1 MADGGT
7 ISRKEGA
14 IHPIR
19 GGVHLGIE
27 HESARKH
34 VTGAAAYTDDIPE
47 LPGTLHVAVRLS
59 ERAHARILGMD
70 LSRAKQAPGVHAV
83 LTYADVPGDGDIG
96 TIQRGDPILADDV
109 VTYAGQAVVA
119 VAAETL
125 LQARAAARLVE
136 IYYDDLPAVLT
147 AEAALDKGS
156 FVSPPLTFR
165 RGDAAA
171 EVARAPHRLT
181 GTLEVG
187 GQDHFYLEGHIA
199 YAIPKEDGDLL
210 VHSSTQHPSEV
221 QHAVAQ
227 VLGRP
232 MHGIAV
238 ECRRMGGGF
247 GGKESQPAQI
257 AAIAGLLAN
266 ATKRPVKFRLDRDD
280 DMLMTGKRHD
290 FFVRYD
296 VGFDGEGRI
305 QGLEMDLAGRCGVSL
320 DLSNGVVDRAMF
332 HADNAYYL
340 PAARV
345 TGHRCKTNTVSNT
358 AFRGFGGPQG
368 VIAIEHVVD
377 EIARSL
383 GKDPL
388 DVRRANLYGGPG
400 RDTTHYGMPVEE
412 PEILAELM
420 DRIERDG
427 DYRRRRAEIDA
438 FNARSPVL
446 KKGLAVTPVK
456 FGISFTVK
464 HLNQAAALVHVYTD
478 GSIQVNHGGTEMGQ
492 GIHTKMAQIAAQEF
506 QIDVERVRVTASA
519 TDKVPNAPPT
529 AASAGT
535 DLNGMA
541 VRIAVGTIRDR
552 LVAFLA
558 QHCHTT
564 PDKVE
569 FRDNAV
575 FAGNHA
581 MTFAEVAKLAYL
593 NRVSLSS
600 TGHYAT
606 PKIWW
611 DREKCEGRPFFYFS
625 CGVAVT
631 EALIDTLTGEY
642 SFPRADVLHDCS
654 GSINPAIDLGQ
665 VEGAFVQ
672 GLGWVTSEELWWDGE
687 GRLRTHA
694 PSTYKIPTSRS
705 LPEDF
710 RVALYTDRPN
720 REDTV
725 FRSKAIGEPP
735 LMLGISAWLA
745 LKDAVAAVGGHRL
758 PARLDAP
765 ATPERVLLAVE
776 DVKARDIKART
787 GSAGG

>member
-7 ISRKEGA
+7 IQ
-14 IHPIR
+14 PIR
-19 GGVHLGIE
+19 GGVHRGIE

-70 LSRAKQAPGVHAV
+70 LSCAKQAPGVRAV

-96 TIQRGDPILADDV
+96 TVQRGDPVLADELV
-109 VTYAGQAVVA
+109 EYAGQAVVA

-136 IYYDDLPAVLT
+136 VYYEDLPAVLT
-147 AEAALDKGS
+147 AEAALEKGS

-171 EVARAPHRLT
+171 EVAGAPHRLT

-210 VHSSTQHPSEV
+210 VHSSTQHPAEV

-257 AAIAGLLAN
+257 AAIAALLAN

-305 QGLEMDLAGRCGVSL
+305 QGLEMDLAGRCGMSL

-345 TGHRCKTNTVSNT
+345 TGHRCRTNTVSNT

-400 RDTTHYGMPVEE
+400 RDTTHYGMPVDE

-427 DYRRRRAEIDA
+427 DYRRRREEIDA

-464 HLNQAAALVHVYTD
+464 HLNQAAALVHVYLD
-478 GSIQVNHGGTEMGQ
+478 GSVQVNHGGTEMGQ

-506 QIDVERVRVTASA
+506 QIDVDRVRVTASA

-541 VRIAVGTIRDR
+541 VRIAVRTIRDR

-581 MTFAEVAKLAYL
+581 MSFAEVAKLAYL

-642 SFPRADVLHDCS
+642 RFPRADVLHDCS
-654 GSINPAIDLGQ
+654 GSINPSIDLGQ

-672 GLGWVTSEELWWDGE
+672 GLGWVTSEELWWDGQ

-758 PARLDAP
+758 PVHIDAP

-776 DVKARDIKART
+776 DVRARM
-787 GSAGG
+787 

>member
-7 ISRKEGA
+7 LSETPGIR
-14 IHPIR
+14 PIR
-19 GGVHLGIE
+19 GGVHLDIA

-34 VTGAAAYTDDIPE
+34 VTGTAAYTDDIPE
-47 LPGTLHVAVRLS
+47 LPGTLHVAVHLS
-59 ERAHARILGMD
+59 TRAHARILGMD
-70 LSRAKQAPGVHAV
+70 LTRAKQAPGVQAV
-83 LTYADVPGDGDIG
+83 LAFDDVPGDGDIG
-96 TIQRGDPILADDV
+96 PILPGDPVLAPDV
-109 VTYAGQAVVA
+109 VEYAGQPVVA
-119 VAAETL
+119 IAAETL
-125 LQARAAARLVE
+125 LQARAAARMVE
-136 IYYDDLPAVLT
+136 VFYEDLPAILT
-147 AEAALDKGS
+147 AQEAMAAES
-156 FVSPPLTFR
+156 FVSPSLTFT
-165 RGDAAA
+165 RGDAPGS
-171 EVARAPHRLT
+171 VAGAPHRLT

-210 VHSSTQHPSEV
+210 VHSSTQHPAEV
-221 QHAVAQ
+221 QHAIAK

-232 MHGIAV
+232 MNGIAV

-257 AAIAGLLAN
+257 ACIAALLAN
-266 ATKRPVKFRLDRDD
+266 ATRRPVKFRMDRDD
-280 DMLMTGKRHD
+280 DMAMTGKRHD
-290 FFVRYD
+290 FFVSYE
-296 VGFDGEGRI
+296 VGFDGDGRI
-305 QGLEMDLAGRCGVSL
+305 RGLEMDLAGRCGMSP

-332 HADNAYYL
+332 HADNAYFL

-345 TGHRCKTNTVSNT
+345 TGHRCKTHTVSNT

-368 VIAIEHVVD
+368 VIAIEHVID
-377 EIARSL
+377 EIARNL

-412 PEILAELM
+412 PEILVELL
-420 DRIERDG
+420 DQIERDS
-427 DYRRRRAEIDA
+427 DYRRRREEIDD
-438 FNARSPVL
+438 FNARNTIL
-446 KKGLAVTPVK
+446 KKGLGLTPVK

-478 GSIQVNHGGTEMGQ
+478 GSVQVNHGGTEMGQ

-506 QIDVERVRVTASA
+506 QIDVERVKVTASA

-541 VRIAVGTIRDR
+541 VRIAVRTIKGR
-552 LVAFLA
+552 LVDFLA

-581 MTFAEVAKLAYL
+581 MTFPEVAKLAYL

-606 PKIWW
+606 PRIWW

-642 SFPRADVLHDCS
+642 RFPRADVLHDCS

-672 GLGWVTSEELWWDGE
+672 GLGWVTSEELWWDPQ

-710 RVALYTDRPN
+710 RVTLYTARPN

-758 PARLDAP
+758 PVRIDAP

-776 DVKARDIKART
+776 DVKARMA
-787 GSAGG
+787 

>member
-1 MADGGT
+1 MADG
-7 ISRKEGA
+7 SA
-14 IHPIR
+14 PPIR
-19 GGVHLGIE
+19 PIAGGVHTPLA

-34 VTGAAAYTDDIPE
+34 VTGTAAYIDDLPE
-47 LPGTLHVAVRLS
+47 LPGTLHAAVRLS
-59 ERAHARILGMD
+59 DRAHARILGMD
-70 LSRAKQAPGVHAV
+70 LAPARQAPGVQAV
-83 LTYADVPGDGDIG
+83 LTWDDVPGDGDIG
-96 TIQRGDPILADDV
+96 AILPGDPVLAPDLV
-109 VTYAGQAVVA
+109 EYAGQAVVA
-119 VAAETL
+119 VAAGTL
-125 LQARAAARLVE
+125 AQARAAARAVALFYE
-136 IYYDDLPAVLT
+136 DCPAVLT
-147 AEAALDKGS
+147 AREALERES
-156 FVSPPLTFR
+156 FVAPSLTMR

-171 EVARAPHRLT
+171 AVAAAPHRLS

-187 GQDHFYLEGHIA
+187 GQDHFYLEGQIA
-199 YAIPKEDGDLL
+199 YAIPGEDGDLL
-210 VHSSTQHPSEV
+210 VHSSTQHPAEV
-221 QHAVAQ
+221 QHAVAK

-232 MHGIAV
+232 MHTV
-238 ECRRMGGGF
+238 TVQCRRMGGGF

-257 AAIAGLLAN
+257 ACIAALLAN
-266 ATKRPVKFRLDRDD
+266 ATGRPVKFRLDRDD

-305 QGLEMDLAGRCGVSL
+305 QGLDMDLAGRCGMSP

-332 HADNAYYL
+332 HADNAYHL

-345 TGHRCKTNTVSNT
+345 TGHRCKTHTVSNT

-368 VIAIEHVVD
+368 VIAIEEVID
-377 EIARSL
+377 GIARSL
-383 GKDPL
+383 GRDPL

-400 RDTTHYGMPVEE
+400 RDLTHYGMRVEE
-412 PEILAELM
+412 ADILAELF
-420 DRIERDG
+420 DQIERDS
-427 DYRRRRAEIDA
+427 DYRRRRAEADA
-438 FNARSPVL
+438 FNARHTVL
-446 KKGLAVTPVK
+446 KKGLALTPVK

-478 GSIQVNHGGTEMGQ
+478 GSVQVNHGGTEMGQ

-506 QIDVERVRVTASA
+506 QIDVGRVKVTASA

-535 DLNGMA
+535 DLNGQA
-541 VRIAVGTIRDR
+541 VRLAVRTIKGR
-552 LVAFLA
+552 LADFLA
-558 QHCHTT
+558 AHCRTT

-581 MTFAEVAKLAYL
+581 LPFPEVARLAYL
-593 NRVSLSS
+593 NRVPLSA

-611 DREKCEGRPFFYFS
+611 NRETCEGHPFFYFS

-631 EALIDTLTGEY
+631 EALVDTLTGEY
-642 SFPRADVLHDCS
+642 RFPRADLLHDCS
-654 GSINPAIDLGQ
+654 GAINPAIDRGQ

-672 GLGWVTSEELWWDGE
+672 GLGWVTSEELWWDGQ

-710 RVALYTDRPN
+710 RVTLYTARPN

-725 FRSKAIGEPP
+725 FRSKAVGEPP
-735 LMLGISAWLA
+735 LMLAVSAWLA
-745 LKDAVAAVGGHRL
+745 LKDAVAAVGGHRH
-758 PARLDAP
+758 PVRLDAP

-776 DVKARDIKART
+776 DVRARMA
-787 GSAGG
+787 AGG

>member
-7 ISRKEGA
+7 LPNTTGGV
-14 IHPIR
+14 HPIS

-34 VTGAAAYTDDIPE
+34 VTGAATYTDDIPE

-59 ERAHARILGMD
+59 DQAHARILGMD
-70 LSRAKQAPGVHAV
+70 LTRAKQAPGVHAV
-83 LTYADVPGDGDIG
+83 LTFDDVPGDGDIG
-96 TIQRGDPILADDV
+96 PVLPGDPVLAPGV
-109 VTYAGQAVVA
+109 VEYAGQAVVA
-119 VAAETL
+119 IAAETL
-125 LQARAAARLVE
+125 LQARAAARLVDIVYE
-136 IYYDDLPAVLT
+136 DRPAVLT
-147 AEAALDKGS
+147 AREALEKKF
-156 FVSPPLTFR
+156 FVSPSLTFT
-165 RGDAAA
+165 RGDAPASVAA
-171 EVARAPHRLT
+171 APHRLT
-181 GTLEVG
+181 GTLDVG

-199 YAIPKEDGDLL
+199 YAIPKEDGDLH
-210 VHSSTQHPSEV
+210 VHSSTQHPAEV
-221 QHAVAQ
+221 QHAIAK

-257 AAIAGLLAN
+257 ACIASLLAN
-266 ATKRPVKFRLDRDD
+266 ATRRPVKFRMDRDD
-280 DMLMTGKRHD
+280 DMAMTGKRHD
-290 FFVRYD
+290 FFVTYD
-296 VGFDGEGRI
+296 VGFDAEGRI
-305 QGLEMDLAGRCGVSL
+305 HGLEMDLAGRCGMSP

-332 HADNAYYL
+332 HADNAYFL

-345 TGHRCKTNTVSNT
+345 SGHRCKTHTVSNT

-368 VIAIEHVVD
+368 VIAIENVID
-377 EIARSL
+377 EIARAL

-400 RDTTHYGMPVEE
+400 RDVTHYGMPVEE
-412 PEILAELM
+412 PEILAELL
-420 DRIERDG
+420 DQIERDS
-427 DYRRRRAEIDA
+427 DYRRRREEIDA
-438 FNARSPVL
+438 FNARSTVL
-446 KKGLAVTPVK
+446 KKGLGLTPVK

-478 GSIQVNHGGTEMGQ
+478 GSVQVNHGGTEMGQ

-506 QIDVERVRVTASA
+506 QIDVDRVKVTASA

-541 VRIAVGTIRDR
+541 VQIAVRTIKGR
-552 LVAFLA
+552 LVDFLA

-581 MTFAEVAKLAYL
+581 LTFAEVAKLAYL

-606 PKIWW
+606 PRIWW

-642 SFPRADVLHDCS
+642 KFPRADVLHDCS

-672 GLGWVTSEELWWDGE
+672 GLGWVTSEELWWDRQ

-710 RVALYTDRPN
+710 RVKLYTSRPN

-758 PARLDAP
+758 PVHLDAP

-776 DVKARDIKART
+776 DVKARMA
-787 GSAGG
+787 AGG

>member
-1 MADGGT
+1 MDNIVGPDGS
-7 ISRKEGA
+7 IR
-14 IHPIR
+14 PIK

-34 VTGAAAYTDDIPE
+34 VTGTAAYTDDIPE
-47 LPGTLHVAVRLS
+47 LPGTLQVAVHLS
-59 ERAHARILGMD
+59 AKAHARILGMD
-70 LSRAKQAPGVHAV
+70 LTRAKQAPGVHAV
-83 LTYADVPGDGDIG
+83 LTFDDIPGEGDIG
-96 TIQRGDPILADDV
+96 SIQPGDPVLAPDLV
-109 VTYAGQAVVA
+109 EYAGQAVVA
-119 VAAETL
+119 IAAETL
-125 LQARAAARLVE
+125 AQARAAARMVE
-136 IYYDDLPAVLT
+136 VFYEDLPPILT
-147 AEAALDKGS
+147 AREALEKES
-156 FVSPPLTFR
+156 FVSPSLTFR
-165 RGDAAA
+165 RGDPSAS
-171 EVARAPHRLT
+171 VAGAPRRLT

-187 GQDHFYLEGHIA
+187 GQDHFYLESNIA

-210 VHSSTQHPSEV
+210 VHSSTQHPAEV
-221 QHAVAQ
+221 QHAISK

-257 AAIAGLLAN
+257 ACIAALLAN
-266 ATKRPVKFRLDRDD
+266 ATKRPVKFRMDRDD
-280 DMLMTGKRHD
+280 DMAMTGKRHD
-290 FFVRYD
+290 FFVQYD
-296 VGFDGEGRI
+296 VGFDEDGRI
-305 QGLEMDLAGRCGVSL
+305 QGLEMDLAGRCGMSL

-345 TGHRCKTNTVSNT
+345 TGHRCKTHTVSNT

-368 VIAIEHVVD
+368 VIAIENVID
-377 EIARSL
+377 EIARAL

-388 DVRRANLYGGPG
+388 DVRRLNLYGGSG
-400 RDTTHYGMPVEE
+400 RDVTPYGMPVEE
-412 PEILAELM
+412 PEILADLF
-420 DRIERDG
+420 DQIERDS
-427 DYRRRRAEIDA
+427 DYRRRREEIDA
-438 FNARSPVL
+438 FNARNAVL
-446 KKGLAVTPVK
+446 KKGLALTPVK

-478 GSIQVNHGGTEMGQ
+478 GSVQVNHGGTEMGQ

-506 QIDVERVRVTASA
+506 QIDVDRVKVTASA

-535 DLNGMA
+535 DLNGQA
-541 VRIAVGTIRDR
+541 VRIAVRTIKGR
-552 LVAFLA
+552 LIDFLA

-581 MTFAEVAKLAYL
+581 LSFAEVAKLAYL

-642 SFPRADVLHDCS
+642 KFPRADVLHDCS
-654 GSINPAIDLGQ
+654 GTINPAIDLGQ

-672 GLGWVTSEELWWDGE
+672 GLGWVTCEELWWDPQ

-710 RVALYTDRPN
+710 RVTLYTARPN

-745 LKDAVAAVGGHRL
+745 LKDAVAAVGGHKL
-758 PARLDAP
+758 PVHLDAP

-776 DVKARDIKART
+776 DVKARMAAR
-787 GSAGG
+787 G

>member
-7 ISRKEGA
+7 LPNTAGG
-14 IHPIR
+14 IHPIS

-34 VTGAAAYTDDIPE
+34 VTGAATYTDDIPE

-59 ERAHARILGMD
+59 DRAHARILGMD
-70 LSRAKQAPGVHAV
+70 LARAKQAPGVHAV
-83 LTYADVPGDGDIG
+83 LTFDDVPGDGDIG
-96 TIQRGDPILADDV
+96 PILPGDPVLAPGV
-109 VTYAGQAVVA
+109 VEYAGQAVVA
-119 VAAETL
+119 IAAETL
-125 LQARAAARLVE
+125 LQARAAARLVDIVYE
-136 IYYDDLPAVLT
+136 DRPAVLT
-147 AEAALDKGS
+147 AQEALEKEF
-156 FVSPPLTFR
+156 FVSPSLTFT
-165 RGDAAA
+165 RGDAPGSVA
-171 EVARAPHRLT
+171 EAPHCLT
-181 GTLEVG
+181 GTLDVG

-199 YAIPKEDGDLL
+199 YAIPKEDGDLH
-210 VHSSTQHPSEV
+210 VHSSTQHPAEV
-221 QHAVAQ
+221 QHAIAK

-257 AAIAGLLAN
+257 ACIAALLAN
-266 ATKRPVKFRLDRDD
+266 ATRRPVKFRMDRDD
-280 DMLMTGKRHD
+280 DMAMTGKRHD
-290 FFVRYD
+290 FFVKYD
-296 VGFDGEGRI
+296 VGFDAEGRI
-305 QGLEMDLAGRCGVSL
+305 QGLEMDLAGRCGMSL

-332 HADNAYYL
+332 HADNAYFL
-340 PAARV
+340 PTARV
-345 TGHRCKTNTVSNT
+345 SGHRCKTHTVSNT

-368 VIAIEHVVD
+368 VIAIENVVD
-377 EIARSL
+377 EIARAL

-400 RDTTHYGMPVEE
+400 RDVTHYGMPVEE
-412 PEILAELM
+412 PEILAELL
-420 DRIERDG
+420 DQIERDS
-427 DYRRRRAEIDA
+427 DYRRRREEIDA
-438 FNARSPVL
+438 FNARCTVL
-446 KKGLAVTPVK
+446 KKGLGLTPVK

-478 GSIQVNHGGTEMGQ
+478 GSVQVNHGGTEMGQ

-506 QIDVERVRVTASA
+506 QIDVDRVKVTASA

-541 VRIAVGTIRDR
+541 VRIAVQTIKGR
-552 LVAFLA
+552 LVDFLA

-642 SFPRADVLHDCS
+642 KFPRADVLHDCS

-672 GLGWVTSEELWWDGE
+672 GLGWVTSEELWWDRQ

-710 RVALYTDRPN
+710 RVKLYTSRPN

-758 PARLDAP
+758 PVHIDAP

-776 DVKARDIKART
+776 DVKARMA
-787 GSAGG
+787 AGG

>member
-7 ISRKEGA
+7 IQ
-14 IHPIR
+14 PIR
-19 GGVHLGIE
+19 GGVHRGIE

-96 TIQRGDPILADDV
+96 TVQRGDPVLADELV
-109 VTYAGQAVVA
+109 EYAGQAVVA

-136 IYYDDLPAVLT
+136 VYYEDLPAVLT
-147 AEAALDKGS
+147 AEAALEKGS

-171 EVARAPHRLT
+171 EVAGAPHRLT

-210 VHSSTQHPSEV
+210 VHSSTQHPAEV

-257 AAIAGLLAN
+257 AAIAALLAN

-305 QGLEMDLAGRCGVSL
+305 QGLEMDLAGRCGMSL

-345 TGHRCKTNTVSNT
+345 TGHRCRTNTVSNT

-388 DVRRANLYGGPG
+388 DVRRANLYGGSG
-400 RDTTHYGMPVEE
+400 RDTTHYGMPVDE
-412 PEILAELM
+412 PEILAELL

-427 DYRRRRAEIDA
+427 DYRRRREEIDA

-464 HLNQAAALVHVYTD
+464 HLNQAAALVHVYLD
-478 GSIQVNHGGTEMGQ
+478 GSVQVNHGGTEMGQ

-506 QIDVERVRVTASA
+506 QIDVDRVRVTASA

-541 VRIAVGTIRDR
+541 VRIAVRTIRDR

-581 MTFAEVAKLAYL
+581 MSFAEVAKLAYL

-642 SFPRADVLHDCS
+642 RFPRADVLHDCS

-672 GLGWVTSEELWWDGE
+672 GLGWVTSEELWWDGQ

-758 PARLDAP
+758 PVHIDAP

-776 DVKARDIKART
+776 DVRARM
-787 GSAGG
+787 

>member
-7 ISRKEGA
+7 IQ
-14 IHPIR
+14 PIR
-19 GGVHLGIE
+19 GGVHRGIE

-59 ERAHARILGMD
+59 DRAHARILGMD
-70 LSRAKQAPGVHAV
+70 LSRAKQATGVHAV
-83 LTYADVPGDGDIG
+83 FTYADVPGDGDIG
-96 TIQRGDPILADDV
+96 TIQRGDPVLADDV
-109 VTYAGQAVVA
+109 VEYAGQAVVA

-136 IYYDDLPAVLT
+136 VYYDDLPAVLT
-147 AEAALDKGS
+147 AEAALEKGS
-156 FVSPPLTFR
+156 FVSPPLSFR

-171 EVARAPHRLT
+171 EVAGAPNRLT

-210 VHSSTQHPSEV
+210 VHSSTQHPAEV

-257 AAIAGLLAN
+257 AAIAALLAN

-305 QGLEMDLAGRCGVSL
+305 RGLEMDLAGRCGMSL

-340 PAARV
+340 PTARV

-377 EIARSL
+377 EIARAL

-388 DVRRANLYGGPG
+388 DVRRVNLYGGPG
-400 RDTTHYGMPVEE
+400 RETTHYWMPVEE

-427 DYRRRRAEIDA
+427 DYRRRREEIDA

-464 HLNQAAALVHVYTD
+464 HLNQAAALVHVYLD
-478 GSIQVNHGGTEMGQ
+478 GSVQVNHGGTEMGQ

-506 QIDVERVRVTASA
+506 QIDVDRVRVTASA

-541 VRIAVGTIRDR
+541 VRIAVRTIRDR

-581 MTFAEVAKLAYL
+581 MSFAEVAKLAYL

-642 SFPRADVLHDCS
+642 TFPRADVLHDCS

-672 GLGWVTSEELWWDGE
+672 GLGWVTSEELWWDGQ

-705 LPEDF
+705 LPKDF

-758 PARLDAP
+758 PVRLDAP

-776 DVKARDIKART
+776 DVKAQGSKARMGST
-787 GSAGG
+787 GG